1 MKYNPDV
8 HHRRSIR
15 LQEYDYSRA
24 GAYFVTICTKNRECL
39 FGDVI
44 GGQMVLNDAGQIVVD
59 EWTKTALIRD
69 EIQLDE
75 WVVMPN
81 HFHGIVIFSTPVGAI
96 HESPLH
102 ESPLRMTV
110 TQRRNM
116 ALPKLIGRFKML
128 SAKRINELRQTPGA
142 KLWQRNYY
150 EHIVRNENEL
160 NRIRQYIIDNPK
172 NWESDR
178 NYPTDNVRAVCE
190 SSQPYGEKTWMI

>member
-1 MKYNPDV
+1 MKYSPDV
-8 HHRRSIR
+8 HHRHSIR
-15 LQEYDYSRA
+15 LQGYDYSQA
-24 GAYFVTICTKNRECL
+24 GAYFVTICTQGRVCL
-39 FGDVI
+39 FGEI
-44 GGQMVLNDAGQIVVD
+44 AGGKMVLNDVGRIVVD
-59 EWTKTALIRD
+59 EWTKTVLIRD
-69 EIQLDE
+69 GIELDE

-128 SAKRINELRQTPGA
+128 SAKRINESRQTVGA

-172 NWESDR
+172 NWKSDR
-178 NYPTDNVRAVCE
+178 NYIDAGNRVRE
-190 SSQPYGEKTWMI
+190 PMPEYGHEPWMV

>member
-15 LQEYDYSRA
+15 LQGYDYSRA
-24 GAYFVTICTKNRECL
+24 GAYFVTICTQNRACL
-39 FGDVI
+39 FGNIVD
-44 GGQMVLNDAGQIVVD
+44 GKMALNDAGRIAAD

-96 HESPLH
+96 H

-142 KLWQRNYY
+142 KLWQRNYW
-150 EHIVRNENEL
+150 EHIIRNDDEL
-160 NRIRQYIIDNPK
+160 NRIRQYIMDNPAK
-172 NWESDR
+172 WEMDR
-178 NYPTDNVRAVCE
+178 NYTGTGNRVRE
-190 SSQPYGEKTWMI
+190 PMTEYGHEPWMV